1 MTFKPSQN
9 QTAFFTWVKTGTG
22 NGVLEAVAGSGK
34 TTTIVSALPF
44 MKGFVFLGA
53 YNTKMAKEL
62 KERTVGMKGVKAG
75 TFHSAGLNAL
85 RFAYKNEQLIID
97 DKKCINLADVVA
109 ASISGERGQIFD
121 SIKGPTCAIVSMAK
135 QRGFYTSILPRP
147 TFTDWVDMIEHFG
160 LDENLPDDIRLS
172 DVVEF
177 AEMIL
182 FKSNSI
188 LSTIDFNDMVY
199 LPLQKNIR
207 MLQNDWVLIDEA
219 QDTNPT
225 RRALAKKMLKP
236 TGRLVAVGDPHQAIF
251 GFTGADNDAL
261 EQIVRDF
268 NCIKLP
274 LTVSYRCPKAVVKH
288 AQNWVNHIQAA
299 ETAIDGEVSE
309 LDYKHLLGDVRAG
322 DAVLCRYNKYL
333 VNTCFKMIR
342 AGIPAKIEG
351 RAIGQGLIALAKR
364 WKVKGYEA
372 LQNRLEAYLVRETKK
387 YIEKKQEEKADQLTD
402 KVETLIVLIDRAREQ
417 GFTTIG
423 ELERMIDSMFS
434 DDVSNDKKLVV
445 LSSIHKSKG
454 LEWENVF
461 LLGRDQLQPSQ
472 FARQDWQMAQEINLI
487 YVAVTRAKF
496 KLVEVYNL
504 IEEKNILASLRK

>member
-1 MTFKPSQN
+1 MTFIPSQN
-9 QTAFFTWVKTGTG
+9 QAAYFTWVQTGRG
-22 NGVLEAVAGSGK
+22 NAVLEAVAGSGK
-34 TTTIVSALPF
+34 TTTIVNGLQF

-97 DKKCINLADVVA
+97 DKKCTNLAEVVLAGHDKQALFEQIKAPAIA
-109 ASISGERGQIFD
+109 A
-121 SIKGPTCAIVSMAK
+121 VSMAK
-135 QRGFYTSILPRP
+135 QRGFYTSVVKNP
-147 TFTDWVDMIEHFG
+147 TFNNWVDMIEHFG
-160 LDENLPDDIRLS
+160 LADEIPEDADIR

-177 AEMIL
+177 AELIL
-182 FKSNSI
+182 QKSNTI

-236 TGRLVAVGDPHQAIF
+236 TGRLVAVGDPKQAIF
-251 GFTGADNDAL
+251 GFTGSDNDAL

-274 LTVSYRCPKAVVKH
+274 LTVSYRCPKAVVRH
-288 AQNWVNHIQAA
+288 AQQWVSHIQAA
-299 ETAIDGEVSE
+299 DTAQEGEVSE
-309 LDYKHLLGDVRAG
+309 LDYKELLANVKAG

-351 RAIGQGLIALAKR
+351 RMIGQGLIALAKR
-364 WKVKGYEA
+364 WKVKGYDA
-372 LQNRLEAYLVRETKK
+372 LAKRLEDYLIRETKK
-387 YIEKKQEEKADQLTD
+387 FMDKKQEEKADQLTD
-402 KVETLIVLIDRAREQ
+402 KVETLLVLIERAREQ
-417 GFTTIG
+417 GFTTVG
-423 ELERMIDSMFS
+423 ELERMIMDMFS
-434 DDVSNDKKLVV
+434 DDVSDNKKLVV

-454 LEWENVF
+454 LEWSTVY
-461 LLGRDQLQPSQ
+461 LLGRNQLQPSQ
-472 FARQDWQMAQEINLI
+472 FARQDWQVEQEIHLI
-487 YVAVTRAKF
+487 YVAITRAQQKF
-496 KLVEVYNL
+496 VDVTGVV
-504 IEEKNILASLRK
+504 EEKKQYTSLR